1 MKRRT
6 FFTTLLLF
14 LLFFNTAILL
24 VSVFTLRGAL
34 RAQKDRCL
42 AEHYI
47 IAASLLKDLQAL
59 QESAQGEESISELM
73 RSYTYFTQD
82 KKMSLALYQEGR
94 RIFVDA
100 KAGGDLPEMVDMSIL
115 KDETRTISFH
125 GREQA
130 FLLVTGRLPEPCQE
144 YVLVCVYNMGE
155 PVALWKQ
162 MKNTL
167 YYTGVLFSM
176 GLAICLLLLLNRIFR
191 PLRQISEASTAIA
204 AGNYENRLMVPG
216 NDELGDMARSF
227 NHMAE
232 EVEKQMEA
240 LREASQQKQRFI
252 DNFAHELRT
261 PLTAIYGYAEYLQK
275 AAVTEADKLAA
286 TQYIMS
292 ECRRMQKMA
301 YQLLD
306 LAMLRAEKTTWEL
319 VEVSALLLAVENTL
333 RGKAVEKGVDLRCER
348 QIDRMYGNRE
358 LLESLLM
365 NLTDNAIKACGV
377 NGIVMVK
384 ACELNGDKL
393 LEVWDN
399 GKGMTAEQLAHAKEA
414 FYRADKARS
423 RQEGGAGLGLSICEQ
438 IAALHDAK
446 LEFFSKLGEGTRV
459 RVLFTSS

>member
-14 LLFFNTAILL
+14 LVFFNTAILL
-24 VSVFTLRGAL
+24 VSLFTLRGSL
-34 RAQKDRCL
+34 RAQKERCL
-42 AEHYI
+42 AEHYV

-59 QESAQGEESISELM
+59 EGSAGAEESIGELM
-73 RSYTYFTQD
+73 RSYAYFTQD
-82 KKMSLALYQEGR
+82 KNMSLALYRDGR
-94 RIFVDA
+94 RIFIDA
-100 KAGGDLPEMVDMSIL
+100 RAGGELPEKADPSQL
-115 KDETRTISFH
+115 TDETRTVSLT
-125 GREQA
+125 GKEPLV
-130 FLLVTGRLPEPCQE
+130 LLVTGRLPDPCQA
-144 YVLVCVYNMGE
+144 YVLVCGYKMGE
-155 PVALWKQ
+155 TFASWKR

-167 YYTGVLFSM
+167 YFTGVLFSI
-176 GLAICLLLLLNRIFR
+176 GLAICLLFLLNRIFR
-191 PLRQISEASTAIA
+191 PLKQISAASTAIA
-204 AGNYENRLMVPG
+204 AGNYANRLIVPG

-240 LREASQQKQRFI
+240 LQEASQQKQRFI

-275 AAVTEADKLAA
+275 AAVTEADKFAA
-286 TQYIMS
+286 TQYMMS
-292 ECRRMQKMA
+292 ECRRMQNMA

-306 LAMLRAEKTTWEL
+306 LAMLRAEDTDGEP

-333 RGKAVEKGVDLRCER
+333 RGKAAEKRVELCCVQRLDQLR
-348 QIDRMYGNRE
+348 GSRE

-365 NLTDNAIKACGV
+365 NLTDNAIKACGPHGRV
-377 NGIVMVK
+377 VVTACGYNGQ
-384 ACELNGDKL
+384 KL
-393 LEVWDN
+393 LEVRDN

-438 IAALHDAK
+438 IAALHDAQ
-446 LEFFSKLGEGTRV
+446 LEFSSKPGAGTRV

>member
-6 FFTTLLLF
+6 FYTTLLLF
-14 LLFFNTAILL
+14 LIFFNTAILL
-24 VSVFTLRGAL
+24 VSVFTLRGTL
-34 RAQKDRCL
+34 RAQKERCL

-47 IAASLLKDLQAL
+47 IAASLLKDVQSLG
-59 QESAQGEESISELM
+59 ESAQREESINELM

-94 RIFVDA
+94 RIFFDA
-100 KAGGDLPEMVDMSIL
+100 KAGGDLPEMVDMAML
-115 KDETRTISFH
+115 KDETRTISLT
-125 GREQA
+125 GKEPA
-130 FLLVTGRLPEPCQE
+130 FLLITGRLPEPCQE
-144 YVLVCVYNMGE
+144 YVLICGYNMGE
-155 PVALWKQ
+155 TLASWKQ

-167 YYTGVLFSM
+167 YYTGVIFSM
-176 GLAICLLLLLNRIFR
+176 GLAICLLFLLNRIFR
-191 PLRQISEASTAIA
+191 PLRQISAASTAIA
-204 AGNYENRLMVPG
+204 AGNYENRLTVPG

-240 LREASQQKQRFI
+240 LQDASRQKQCFI

-292 ECRRMQKMA
+292 ECKRMQNMA

-306 LAMLRAEKTTWEL
+306 LAMLRAENTAWEL
-319 VEVSALLLAVENTL
+319 IDVSALLLAVENTL
-333 RGKAVEKGVDLRCER
+333 RGKAMEKQVDLRCE
-348 QIDRMYGNRE
+348 QSIDQLSGNRE

-365 NLTDNAIKACGV
+365 NLTDNAIKACGPHGAV
-377 NGIVMVK
+377 VVR
-384 ACELNGDKL
+384 ACELNGEKL
-393 LEVWDN
+393 LEVQDN

-423 RQEGGAGLGLSICEQ
+423 RREGGAGLGLSICEQ
-438 IAALHDAK
+438 IAVLHNAK
-446 LEFFSKLGEGTRV
+446 LEFFSKPGEGTRV
-459 RVLFTSS
+459 QVLFTSS